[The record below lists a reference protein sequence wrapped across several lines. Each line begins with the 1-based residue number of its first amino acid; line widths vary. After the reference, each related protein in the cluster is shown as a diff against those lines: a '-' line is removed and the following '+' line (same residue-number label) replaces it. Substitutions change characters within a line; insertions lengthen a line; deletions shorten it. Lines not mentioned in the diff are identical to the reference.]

1 MARDPSTIP
10 LRHMTHV
17 MVAHARRLNPSS
29 VMVIDPDLTFEELT
43 LRVGGPG
50 APLLAEALPRA
61 MRHETLRELCQK
73 HDVPLEALV
82 SELKRAVESGPIE
95 LGLSALIAHILRD
108 HHDFERHEAP
118 RLAELAGDVARQH
131 GRMQP
136 ELIRLAEYTETLA
149 DELEAHLAREERVLF
164 PFLLALDAAAKA
176 RGARP
181 PAPFDA
187 LRHPLQI
194 MSAEHA
200 VEDSLLES
208 IRALTDGYACPT
220 DADEPWRELIDGLRA
235 LDVDLTRHVLIEDG
249 VLFPLALALEEE
261 LGRDA

>member
-1 MARDPSTIP
+1 
-10 LRHMTHV
+10 
-17 MVAHARRLNPSS
+17 
-29 VMVIDPDLTFEELT
+29 MVIDPDLTLEELT

-61 MRHETLRELCQK
+61 LRHETLRHLCER
-73 HDVPLEALV
+73 HDVPLDALV
-82 SELKRAVESGPIE
+82 SELRRAVELGPIE
-95 LGLSALIAHILRD
+95 LGVSALIGHILRD

-118 RLAELAGDVARQH
+118 RLAELAGDVARLH
-131 GRMQP
+131 GRTRP
-136 ELIRLAEYTETLA
+136 ELIRLSEYTETLA

-164 PFLLALDAAAKA
+164 PFLLALEAAAKA
-176 RGARP
+176 GGVRP
-181 PAPFDA
+181 QAPFA
-187 LRHPLQI
+187 SLRHPLQI

-208 IRALTDGYACPT
+208 IRSLTGGYACPA

-235 LDVDLTRHVLIEDG
+235 LDVDLTRHVLLEDG

-261 LGRDA
+261 LQRDA